1 MILASFFED
10 QNRWARSRK
19 PARTPQDISSESFN
33 KASAALAAFKRDL
46 AKRKAKTTPSDAK
59 PGLSRNPAFGYARFG
74 GPYLRRP

>member
-33 KASAALAAFKRDL
+33 KASAALAAFKRN
-46 AKRKAKTTPSDAK
+46 AANRQRRPK
-59 PGLSRNPAFGYARFG
+59 PETGMPLNPAFNYARFG
-74 GPYLRRP
+74 GPYLKRS